1 MVALSG
7 CGGGG
12 GAAAF
17 VDPQYAGT
25 FHANYAVVE
34 DGCEILAAGE
44 AGFRDVHTI
53 QQQDRTVTFSSSS
66 GFVLATSAGIDS
78 DGGFAVRER
87 YVLEEPGFAPCDVES
102 AFAYFSPVLGDSS
115 DRRVVAAAESLFTFR
130 LSCLDGF
137 VCETRAL
144 GYSEREVGEGQPA
157 T

>member
-1 MVALSG
+1 MALAG
-7 CGGGG
+7 CGGAG

-17 VDPQYAGT
+17 IDPQYAGT
-25 FHANYAVVE
+25 FQANYAVVE

-44 AGFRDVHTI
+44 AGFSDVHTI
-53 QQQDRTVTFSSSS
+53 QQQERTVTLSSSS
-66 GFVLATSAGIDS
+66 GFVLETSAGIDG
-78 DGGFAVRER
+78 DGGFVVRER
-87 YVLEEPGFAPCDVES
+87 YVLEEPGFAPCDVDS
-102 AFAYFSPVLGDSS
+102 AFAYFSPVPGDGS

-144 GYSEREVGEGQPA
+144 GYAERDVEQGQPA